1 METWFENNFIHTGF
15 TAFLSTTQISLKIV
29 EMMMMMMMMEAE
41 QKLKYTNITN

>member
-15 TAFLSTTQISLKIV
+15 TAFLSTTQILLMIV
-29 EMMMMMMMMEAE
+29 EMMMMEAE